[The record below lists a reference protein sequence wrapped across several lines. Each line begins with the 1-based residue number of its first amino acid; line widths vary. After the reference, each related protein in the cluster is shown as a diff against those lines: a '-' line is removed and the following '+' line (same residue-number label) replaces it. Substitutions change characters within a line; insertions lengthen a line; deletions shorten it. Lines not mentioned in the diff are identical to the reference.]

1 MKKQIKIQ
9 SIKGNPKNPR
19 IIKND
24 RFKKLVHSI
33 QTLPGYMKLRPI
45 IIDEDNMVL
54 GGNMRLKA
62 SMHLGNKLVWTDQ
75 FTKAMSDEMNEIAL
89 SEGREPKTY
98 LEYCDEIIIKDNSN
112 AGEWE
117 YDMLA
122 NEWDSVE
129 LDNWMVPVWKNTD
142 DIDYS
147 KRNTEID
154 IDNMDS
160 KMTLTL
166 HFEEPIYNEIKKK
179 LASINEDL
187 SQALIKALE
196 NVKA

>member
-1 MKKQIKIQ
+1 MKKQIKIH
-9 SIKGNPKNPR
+9 SIKGNPNNPR

-24 RFKKLVHSI
+24 KFTKLVHSI
-33 QTLPGYMKLRPI
+33 QTLPGYMELRPI

-62 SMHLGNKLVWTDQ
+62 SMHLGNKMVWTDM
-75 FTKAMSDEMNEIAL
+75 FTKAMSDEMNVKAL
-89 SEGREPKTY
+89 EDERKPKTY
-98 LEYCDEIIIKDNSN
+98 AEYCREIIIKDNAS

-129 LDNWMVPVWKNTD
+129 LDDWMVPVWKNSD

-147 KRNTEID
+147 QKNKEID
-154 IDNMDS
+154 LNNMDS
-160 KMTLTL
+160 SMTLSL
-166 HFEEPIYNEIKKK
+166 KYEEEIYHEIKNK
-179 LASINEDL
+179 LLKIHEDP
-187 SQALIKALE
+187 SQALIKLLE
-196 NVKA
+196 NV